1 MITALSAVAE
11 GPRASPA
18 RSGGRSRTPPA
29 EGPRFSRPTRSGS
42 PGSRSLLAA
51 RDRPHVRVSAE
62 RPLRQRRKIE
72 AALEDLLA
80 ERLAPALVAALPGAR
95 EPPVL
100 DHSLRRE
107 ERTRADIHPSDMGMK
122 QIDGVDRLAAQLR
135 VEVQSAGSEASR
147 LQNGIQP
154 QRHLGHAVRELVG
167 VPAQEQVAPVHVDA
181 AEDAERQGHGDLVLE
196 GVAGQGG
203 VVDLDV
209 GPDLLLEPE
218 ALEEGVEGG
227 GVEIVLVL
235 GRLAG
240 FGLHQDHAF
249 ESATVLVVDDEGEE
263 PAQLLQLALDVR
275 IEEGL
280 VALPAAPEDVVLPA
294 ELASGV
300 HGLLDLR
307 GRHGKDLRVRIGG
320 GSRHVARVAEQVGGP
335 PEQAHPGP
343 PLVPSQHLDHR
354 LEPVAGLSRRRS
366 LGGDVAVV
374 EGVERDAQP
383 LEEVERRLGLQARR
397 FHGVGRSHP
406 RTTEGGGAEGI
417 GTGPAEGVPPADG
430 EPELLLH
437 ALAEDLAILVV
448 VPERERVGALRSF
461 VTDGLDLGEDARHDV
476 LHWNARELAGD
487 GCPRQGASRPCHPA
501 GTRQARFFFIE
512 MSARTARI
520 RTTPLMRYCTFELTF
535 IICKPLERDWM
546 MRAPTMAP
554 NTVPSPPRVEVPP
567 RMQLA
572 ITSSS

>member
-1 MITALSAVAE
+1 MTCTYRSLPELQRHPRSAWCKRGARLFCARTGHRGATAAGATATCVARQRKDLDSLLLPEAVHLVLE
-11 GPRASPA
+11 P
-18 RSGGRSRTPPA
+18 
-29 EGPRFSRPTRSGS
+29 
-42 PGSRSLLAA
+42 LLAA
-51 RDRPHVRVSAE
+51 RDRAHVRVSAE
-62 RPLRQRRKIE
+62 RPVRQRRKVE

-107 ERTRADIHPSDMGMK
+107 ERTRADIHTSDMGMK

-167 VPAQEQVAPVHVDA
+167 VPAQEQVAPVDVDA

-235 GRLAG
+235 GGLAG
-240 FGLHQDHAF
+240 LGLHQDRAF
-249 ESATVLVVDDEGEE
+249 ESAAVLVVDDEGEE
-263 PAQLLQLALDVR
+263 PAQLLQLVLDVR

-320 GSRHVARVAEQVGGP
+320 GS
-335 PEQAHPGP
+335 
-343 PLVPSQHLDHR
+343 
-354 LEPVAGLSRRRS
+354 
-366 LGGDVAVV
+366 
-374 EGVERDAQP
+374 
-383 LEEVERRLGLQARR
+383 
-397 FHGVGRSHP
+397 
-406 RTTEGGGAEGI
+406 
-417 GTGPAEGVPPADG
+417 
-430 EPELLLH
+430 
-437 ALAEDLAILVV
+437 
-448 VPERERVGALRSF
+448 
-461 VTDGLDLGEDARHDV
+461 
-476 LHWNARELAGD
+476 
-487 GCPRQGASRPCHPA
+487 
-501 GTRQARFFFIE
+501 
-512 MSARTARI
+512 
-520 RTTPLMRYCTFELTF
+520 
-535 IICKPLERDWM
+535 
-546 MRAPTMAP
+546 
-554 NTVPSPPRVEVPP
+554 
-567 RMQLA
+567 
-572 ITSSS
+572 